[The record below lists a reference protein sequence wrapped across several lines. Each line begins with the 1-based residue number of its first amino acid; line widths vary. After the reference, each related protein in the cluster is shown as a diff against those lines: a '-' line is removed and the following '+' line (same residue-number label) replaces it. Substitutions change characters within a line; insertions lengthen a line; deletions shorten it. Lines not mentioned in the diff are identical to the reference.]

1 MNLLDLR
8 LHRLEGPWRFTSPS
22 KPTALSNE
30 VQKKDIG
37 VYANS
42 RFPSIFRHFAYTPVA
57 RRPENFELILRGRG
71 LSGSDCRGRPEA
83 WQ

>member
-30 VQKKDIG
+30 VQEKLS
-37 VYANS
+37 VYMQ
-42 RFPSIFRHFAYTPVA
+42 IPVFLQFSA
-57 RRPENFELILRGRG
+57 TWHIHR
-71 LSGSDCRGRPEA
+71 
-83 WQ
+83 